1 MLLKDFKICSLT
13 SLGVIF
19 LKKQNK
25 KDLMWIVH
33 VYKKT
38 SGCPAVN
45 ISFLTFVTD
54 HNKLGLIYLANYNG
68 I

>member
-19 LKKQNK
+19 LKKQNE
-25 KDLMWIVH
+25 KDLMWIV
-33 VYKKT
+33 YIKKT

-54 HNKLGLIYLANYNG
+54 HNK
-68 I
+68 